1 MLGPLSPAYEAQAL
15 GAALRQAVAPFQVAQ
30 ARQAVL
36 QLAVTLAPLLS
47 LLGTMH
53 VALGF
58 GVWPA
63 LLLALPAAGLVVRL
77 FIIQHDC
84 GHGAFFR
91 PRAANQ
97 WVGRACS
104 LFTLTPYANWRR
116 QHAGHHAMW
125 NNLDHRD
132 SGVDIYSTCLTVT
145 EYQALRRPR
154 RLLYR
159 ITCNPVLG
167 LLVLPP
173 LVFIALYRVPFDT
186 PRDWRAERRSVHATN
201 VVVVAL
207 FAALS
212 LLLGVGPVL
221 LVHLP
226 VMVLAAIIGVWLFS
240 VQHRFES
247 TRWLRDGTWDP
258 VAASLSGSSYLRLPQ
273 LLEWF
278 TGHIGFHHVHHLNAR
293 IPNYSL
299 RAAHQALAQL
309 VTVPELTLGSAL
321 KSWRFTLWDEA
332 ACRMVRFPPRRAAAA
347 T

>member
-1 MLGPLSPAYEAQAL
+1 MPSLASSAHDARALS
-15 GAALRQAVAPFQVAQ
+15 AALREVVAPFQAPRW
-30 ARQAVL
+30 RQAVL
-36 QLAVTLAPLLS
+36 QVAVTLAPLLA
-47 LLGTMH
+47 LLGAMH
-53 VALGF
+53 VALSF
-58 GVWPA
+58 GIWPA

-91 PRAANQ
+91 PHLANQ

-132 SGVDIYSTCLTVT
+132 SGVDIYSTCLTVA
-145 EYQALRRPR
+145 EFQRLSSPR

-186 PRDWRAERRSVHATN
+186 PRDWRIERHSVHATN
-201 VVVVAL
+201 LVVVAM
-207 FAALS
+207 FTALV
-212 LLLGVGPVL
+212 LLLGPWPVL

-258 VAASLSGSSYLRLPQ
+258 VVASLSGSSYLRLPR

-278 TGHIGFHHVHHLNAR
+278 TGHIGYHHVHHLNAR
-293 IPNYSL
+293 VPNYSL
-299 RAAHQALAQL
+299 RAAHQAVARL
-309 VTVPELTLGSAL
+309 VTVPELTLGRAL

-332 ACRMVRFPPRRAAAA
+332 ACRMVRFPPRTRGA